1 MPNKVPMGYF
11 YDYTPQAR
19 VSEPKFLNSNIAI
32 MHEAKASNESN
43 FLRKEGEDFF
53 RLSPTV
59 GSKGSK
65 HSSPRSEPEIGS
77 GTGPETSNILQNQL
91 EIAENI
97 PSTPRLLF
105 PQTLPLIPSKH
116 LLGQPPKKNLK
127 KLPTPNP
134 DPTSN
139 PPSTPQNPMDPHPT
153 PTPLIQKLAPDNPKP
168 NNDEA
173 TVSKS
178 QRSVNSISAGPLDDT
193 EPLEAIDALEAL
205 DAVEGGCGNEGGWGE
220 GQGRELGLENPSFFL
235 D

>member
-1 MPNKVPMGYF
+1 VETSTPLAEMSPRDQMPNKVPLGYF

-65 HSSPRSEPEIGS
+65 HSSPRSEPDIGS

-105 PQTLPLIPSKH
+105 PQTLSLIPSTH
-116 LLGQPPKKNLK
+116 PLPHSSKNWH
-127 KLPTPNP
+127 PITPNP
-134 DPTSN
+134 ITMK
-139 PPSTPQNPMDPHPT
+139 PQYLNH
-153 PTPLIQKLAPDNPKP
+153 K
-168 NNDEA
+168 
-173 TVSKS
+173 
-178 QRSVNSISAGPLDDT
+178 
-193 EPLEAIDALEAL
+193 
-205 DAVEGGCGNEGGWGE
+205 
-220 GQGRELGLENPSFFL
+220 GQ
-235 D
+235 